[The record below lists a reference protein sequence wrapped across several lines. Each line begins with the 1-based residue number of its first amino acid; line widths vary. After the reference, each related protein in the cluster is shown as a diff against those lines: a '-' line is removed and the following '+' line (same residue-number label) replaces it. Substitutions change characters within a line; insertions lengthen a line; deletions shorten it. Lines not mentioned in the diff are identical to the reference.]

1 MEDENSGSVQTAP
14 DPAIIVSSKAV
25 NLQMYQPRE
34 QFHSGHRFGIEFGGA
49 VLSFE
54 RVVDILRRQ
63 WPLIAG
69 AAGLSLMLVF
79 IYLAMAKPMYT
90 ANARILMDTRQT
102 QVLDKDSGS
111 NSALIDTGY
120 VDSQVEVINSDDLIL
135 SVVRRLRLTEDPEF
149 NGSKQGLLGS
159 MIGKIMS
166 LFDSGEPPSRERIEH
181 NVVELVQKNLRV
193 ERVLT
198 TYVLSLSYRAEN
210 PELSMKVANAIADTY
225 IVGALEAKYQST
237 KRATEWLQQRST
249 ELSQQASASDRAV
262 QSFKAEHNI
271 VGTSRGLMSE
281 QQLSDLNTQLVQA
294 RAATGEAKARLDRID
309 TISSDQDLAQSTVTD
324 ALNNTVITR
333 LRAQYLDLQSQY
345 ADWSRKYGKTHQATV
360 NLSNKMDELRKAIA
374 DEVRRISD
382 AYRSDYEIAK
392 SREAS
397 LERNVKDLV
406 AQAGHT
412 GQAEVQLRDLES
424 AADTYRNLYNN
435 FLEKLQSA
443 TQNQSFPISEARLI
457 STATKPTKKSSPKT
471 VLALAGGLVGGLCL
485 GFGAAFAR
493 ELLNDVLRTPGEV
506 EEELGVKCLGVLP
519 EIRPSRTAQTSPGA
533 MGPPVSRYVLDHP
546 FSRFAET
553 LRNIKVSVDV
563 ARLTREVKVIGIVSS
578 LPKEGKTTVAANFA
592 HLIAL
597 TGHRTLLIDGDLH
610 TRSLTRELAPNAK
623 TGLVEALSD
632 PRSFEYQ
639 VQRSKETGLDFL
651 PSIFAS
657 RMVNSADIVASKAMA
672 DLLAMMREHYEYII
686 IDLAP
691 VMPVADSKAVS
702 FLIDAMVYVIEW
714 GKTTRSALQESL
726 SGSEVLQKKL
736 LGTVLNRADPK
747 MLKRI
752 EAYKGKHH
760 NSYYVEPA

>member
-1 MEDENSGSVQTAP
+1 
-14 DPAIIVSSKAV
+14 
-25 NLQMYQPRE
+25 MYQPRE

-49 VLSFE
+49 VLSVD
-54 RVVDILRRQ
+54 RVVDVLRRQ

-69 AAGLSLMLVF
+69 SVGLSLTLVL

-90 ANARILMDTRQT
+90 ANSRILMDTRQT
-102 QVLDKDSGS
+102 QVLDKDSG
-111 NSALIDTGY
+111 NNTALIDTGY

-135 SVVRRLRLTEDPEF
+135 SVVRRLHLTDDPEF
-149 NGSKQGLLGS
+149 NGSNPGLMGTV
-159 MIGKIMS
+159 IGKIMS
-166 LFDSGEPPSRERIEH
+166 LFDSGEPASQERIEH
-181 NVVELVQKNLRV
+181 AVVELVQKNLRV

-198 TYVLSLSYRAEN
+198 TYVLSLGYRSESPDKAQ
-210 PELSMKVANAIADTY
+210 KIANAIADTY

-237 KRATEWLQQRST
+237 KRATEWLQQRSA
-249 ELSQQASASDRAV
+249 ELSEQASASDRAV

-294 RAATGEAKARLDRID
+294 RAATAEAKARLDRID
-309 TISSDQDLAQSTVTD
+309 TISSDQDVAQSTVTD

-345 ADWSRKYGKTHQATV
+345 ADWARKYGKTHQATI
-360 NLSNKMDELRKAIA
+360 NLGNKMDEVRKAIA

-382 AYRSDYEIAK
+382 AYRSDFEIAK

-397 LERNVKDLV
+397 LERNVKELV

-412 GQAEVQLRDLES
+412 GQAEVKLRDLES

-457 STATKPTKKSSPKT
+457 STAAKPNKKSSPKT

-493 ELLNDVLRTPGEV
+493 ELLSDVLRTPGEV

-519 EIRPSRTAQTSPGA
+519 EIRPARTASPGA
-533 MGPPVSRYVLDHP
+533 AGAPPVSRYVLDHP

-563 ARLTREVKVIGIVSS
+563 ARLTRDVKVIGIVSS

-672 DLLAMMREHYEYII
+672 DLLALLREHYEYIV

-702 FLIDAMVYVIEW
+702 FLIDAMVYVVEW
-714 GKTTRSALQESL
+714 GKTTRSALQESI

>member
-1 MEDENSGSVQTAP
+1 
-14 DPAIIVSSKAV
+14 
-25 NLQMYQPRE
+25 MYQPRE
-34 QFHSGHRFGIEFGGA
+34 QFPSGHRFGIEFGGA

-54 RVVDILRRQ
+54 RVTDVLRRQ
-63 WPLIAG
+63 WPIIAASVG
-69 AAGLSLMLVF
+69 ASLTLV
-79 IYLAMAKPMYT
+79 IAYLAMAQPMYT
-90 ANARILMDTRQT
+90 ANARIMMDTRQT
-102 QVLDKDSGS
+102 QVLDKDSGT
-111 NSALIDTGY
+111 NSALIDTGF

-135 SVVRRLRLTEDPEF
+135 SVVRRLKLTEDPEF
-149 NGSKQGLLGS
+149 NGSNPGVLGL
-159 MIGKIMS
+159 IVGKIMS
-166 LFDSGEPPSRERIEH
+166 AFDSGEPPSQERIEH
-181 NVVELVQKNLRV
+181 AVVEQIQKNLRV

-198 TYVLSLSYRAEN
+198 TYVLSLSYKARTPDKAV
-210 PELSMKVANAIADTY
+210 KVANAIADAY
-225 IVGALEAKYQST
+225 IVGALEARYQST
-237 KRATEWLQQRST
+237 KRATEWLQQRSV
-249 ELSQQASASDRAV
+249 ELSEQATASDRAV

-294 RAATGEAKARLDRID
+294 RAATAEAKARLDRID
-309 TISSDQDLAQSTVTD
+309 AVSDQDLAQPTVTD
-324 ALNNTVITR
+324 ALNNSVITR
-333 LRAQYLDLQSQY
+333 LRAQYLDLQAQY
-345 ADWSRKYGKTHQATV
+345 SDWSRRYGKTHLATI
-360 NLSNKMDELRKAIA
+360 NLANKMDELRKNIA
-374 DEVRRISD
+374 DEIHRIGD

-397 LERNVKDLV
+397 LEKNVKDLV

-412 GQAEVQLRDLES
+412 GQAEVKLRDLES

-435 FLEKLQSA
+435 FLEKLQNA

-457 STATKPTKKSSPKT
+457 STATKPDRKSSPKS
-471 VLALAGGLVGGLCL
+471 VLALVGGLVGGLCL
-485 GFGAAFAR
+485 GFGIAFAR
-493 ELLNDVLRTPGEV
+493 EFLSDVLRTPGEV

-519 EIRPSRTAQTSPGA
+519 DIRPPTRAGALLSASTGSTAPDL
-533 MGPPVSRYVLDHP
+533 SRYVVDHP

-553 LRNIKVSVDV
+553 LRNIKVSIDV
-563 ARLTREVKVIGIVSS
+563 ARLTREIKVIGIVSS

-592 HLIAL
+592 QLIAL
-597 TGHRTLLIDGDLH
+597 TGHPTLLIDGDLH

-623 TGLVEALSD
+623 TGLVETLTDPASLS
-632 PRSFEYQ
+632 YH

-651 PSIFAS
+651 PSVVAS
-657 RMVNSADIVASKAMA
+657 RMVNSADVIGSRAMA
-672 DLLAMMREHYEYII
+672 ELLKSLKERYEYIV

-714 GKTTRSALQESL
+714 GQTTRSALQESI

-736 LGTVLNRADPK
+736 LGAVLNRANPK

-760 NSYYVEPA
+760 NSYYVEHA